1 MKSENFAVLRQTA
14 MPALLLENLFID
26 NPSEAVLL
34 RNHSFCSSLAEAASK
49 GIAEAMLLDKPG
61 RNLLPL

>member
-1 MKSENFAVLRQTA
+1 QTA